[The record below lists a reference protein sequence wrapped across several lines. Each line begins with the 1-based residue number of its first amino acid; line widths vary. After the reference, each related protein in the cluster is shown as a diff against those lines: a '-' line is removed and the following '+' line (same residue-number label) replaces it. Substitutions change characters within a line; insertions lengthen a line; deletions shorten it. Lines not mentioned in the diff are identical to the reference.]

1 MMNRVYSQSTHLG
14 HQEPVRQKDPV
25 HFRSLML
32 ILFTCSMIVI
42 GILSYI
48 WRGVEIIS
56 IGYKMRAVYYQQTLL
71 QDQKQ
76 RLVLERAALRS
87 LRRIESIASSDLSL
101 VKPNP
106 EQVIIL
112 PNSPATNKAEGD
124 VQPGLSE

>member
-1 MMNRVYSQSTHLG
+1 MMNRVYIQSTQLG
-14 HQEPVRQKDPV
+14 HQEPVRQKDPI

-32 ILFTCSMIVI
+32 ILFTCSIIVI

-56 IGYKMRAVYYQQTLL
+56 IGYKMRAVYSQQALL
-71 QDQKQ
+71 QDQRQK
-76 RLVLERAALRS
+76 LILERAALKS
-87 LRRIESIASSDLSL
+87 LKRIEHIASSGLEL

-112 PNSPATNKAEGD
+112 PADPAANKAEKD
-124 VQPGLSE
+124 VQPDVSN

>member
-1 MMNRVYSQSTHLG
+1 MMNRVYIQSTRLG

-56 IGYKMRAVYYQQTLL
+56 IGYKMRAVYYQQTVL
-71 QDQKQ
+71 QDQRQK
-76 RLVLERAALRS
+76 LILERASLRS
-87 LRRIESIASSDLSL
+87 LKRIEHIASSELNL

-112 PNSPATNKAEGD
+112 PANKAERD
-124 VQPGLSE
+124 VQPGISK

>member
-1 MMNRVYSQSTHLG
+1 MMNRVYIQSTQLG
-14 HQEPVRQKDPV
+14 DQEPVRQKDPV

-32 ILFTCSMIVI
+32 ILFTCSVIVI

-71 QDQKQ
+71 QDQRQK
-76 RLVLERAALRS
+76 LILERAALRS
-87 LRRIESIASSDLSL
+87 LKRIEHIASSELEL

-112 PNSPATNKAEGD
+112 PAPARENKAELH
-124 VQPGLSE
+124 VQPNVSD

>member
-1 MMNRVYSQSTHLG
+1 MNRVYSQSTRLG

-76 RLVLERAALRS
+76 RLILERAALRS
-87 LRRIESIASSDLSL
+87 LKRIESIASSDLEL

-112 PNSPATNKAEGD
+112 PTSQAANKAESD
-124 VQPGLSE
+124 VQPGLSN

>member
-1 MMNRVYSQSTHLG
+1 MNRVYIQSTQLG

-48 WRGVEIIS
+48 WRGVEILS
-56 IGYKMRAVYYQQTLL
+56 MGYKMRSEYYQQTAL
-71 QDQKQ
+71 QNQRQK
-76 RLVLERAALRS
+76 LILERAALRS
-87 LRRIESIASSDLSL
+87 LKRIEHIASSELQL

-112 PNSPATNKAEGD
+112 PAPGMEDKAKNN
-124 VQPGLSE
+124 VQPGLSH